1 MTTPENRAE
10 KVVSAIKAL
19 LSDSARAHISDAQF
33 EEMTIIVREAI
44 CDELNA
50 AADLVEQVAKNL
62 RDTAQE
68 SELGL

>member
-44 CDELNA
+44 GDELSA
-50 AADLVEQVAKNL
+50 AADLVEQVAKKL
-62 RDTAQE
+62 RETAQE

>member
-1 MTTPENRAE
+1 MTTPENRAK

-33 EEMTIIVREAI
+33 EEMAIIVREAI
-44 CDELNA
+44 GDELNA

>member
-1 MTTPENRAE
+1 MTTAE
-10 KVVSAIKAL
+10 KRAVSVVSAIKAL

-33 EEMTIIVREAI
+33 EEMAIVVREAI

-50 AADLVEQVAKNL
+50 AADLVEQVARKL
-62 RDTAQE
+62 RETAQE